1 MADLLIRERQ
11 PVSVRRAVG
20 QFVLTGLAALV
31 LVAGAG
37 TYLILERGT
46 AASLRDSATVAD
58 LVAHGVIAPA
68 ITTELLAG
76 EPGAVRE
83 MDALVRDRVL
93 RGTLARV
100 KIWTGDGRIVYSDE
114 PLLIGATFPLTTEQ
128 SDVLASGGMSEPRL
142 SDLTAAEN
150 EHEGGPGRLA
160 EVYVGIT
167 GPDGRPLL
175 VESYVRPDSVLET
188 GRFVTDQM
196 LPIIVVAL
204 AFLAV
209 AQWPLGWRLARD
221 LRLGHEAR
229 ERLLRSAIESSL
241 AERRRIAGDL
251 HDGLVQSLAGVAF
264 DLAGSADRT
273 RDPDAAA
280 GLQRGAEGVRSA
292 MREARSV
299 LVDLYPPNL
308 RSTGI
313 GDAVTDLAARVAGR
327 GIDVTTDVRDDDSLD
342 DTDRLVVYR
351 VAQEALRNVVKHSA
365 AHRVRIRLAVDDGA
379 CRLRIED
386 DGVGFDARETADRPK
401 AGHVG
406 LSLLRDLAE
415 DAGARLEIRQR
426 RPTGTVLALELGA
439 PA

>member
-1 MADLLIRERQ
+1 LAELLIRERQ

-68 ITTELLAG
+68 ITTELLDGDPQAI
-76 EPGAVRE
+76 RE

-93 RGTLARV
+93 RGALARV
-100 KIWTGDGRIVYSDE
+100 KVWTPDGRIVYSDE
-114 PLLIGATFPLTTEQ
+114 PLLIGATFPLTAEQ
-128 SDVLASGGMSEPRL
+128 SEVLATGGMSEPHL

-160 EVYVGIT
+160 EVYVQIT

-188 GRFVTDQM
+188 GRFVADQM
-196 LPIIVVAL
+196 LPIVVVAL
-204 AFLAV
+204 VFLAV

-221 LRLGHEAR
+221 LRVGHEAR
-229 ERLLRSAIESSL
+229 ERLLRSAIESSH

-264 DLAGSADRT
+264 DLAGTADRT
-273 RDPDAAA
+273 PDPDAAA
-280 GLQRGAEGVRSA
+280 RLQRGAEGVRSA

-308 RSTGI
+308 QSTSL
-313 GDAVTDLAARVAGR
+313 GDAVTDLAARVSGR
-327 GIDVTTDVRDDDSLD
+327 GIAVTTDVRDDDSLD

-351 VAQEALRNVVKHSA
+351 VAQEALRNVVKHSS
-365 AHRVRIRLAVDDGA
+365 AHHVEIRLAVDDGA

-386 DGVGFDARETADRPK
+386 DGVGFDENETADKPK
-401 AGHVG
+401 AGHLG
-406 LSLLRDLAE
+406 LSLLRDLAG
-415 DAGARLEIRQR
+415 DAGARLEVRSR
-426 RPTGTVLALELGA
+426 RPAGTVLALELGS